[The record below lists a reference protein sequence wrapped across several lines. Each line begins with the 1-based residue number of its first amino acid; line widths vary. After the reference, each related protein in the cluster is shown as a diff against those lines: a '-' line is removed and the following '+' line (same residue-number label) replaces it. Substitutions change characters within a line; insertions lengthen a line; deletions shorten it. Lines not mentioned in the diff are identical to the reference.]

1 MHPDASNHD
10 TDTDIIRRAIK
21 EHGMTPTCRTLGV
34 GREQVARML
43 AGLPLREGTRL
54 LIRARIAERL
64 SPRTAA

>member
-1 MHPDASNHD
+1 MQPDASTHD
-10 TDTDIIRRAIK
+10 TDTDIIRRAID
-21 EHGMTPTCRTLGV
+21 ERGMTPTCRTLGV

-64 SPRTAA
+64 TPHDAT